1 MSSTLFEAA
10 AERAVKTWKA
20 YLAAL
25 CVLLLAFIID
35 WMSGSPFFVK
45 GEPIGL
51 ANFKVVREA
60 LSATYGILFAV
71 FVGAACQE
79 SRLLRLSVKDA
90 ADSSVARPVAI
101 DLWFISPFSY
111 SRSLRV
117 LFWVSFV
124 YGFGLLAFF
133 SVIHLLGCW
142 PPPEARMSHFAY
154 RAIGAGDALV
164 LAGCLRFALAPI
176 YRNLQEVRRKLV
188 PPPS

>member
-71 FVGAACQE
+71 FVGAAYQE
-79 SRLLRLSVKDA
+79 SRLLKLSVKDA

-101 DLWFISPFSY
+101 DLWFISPFSS

-117 LFWVSFV
+117 LFWFSFL
-124 YGFGLLAFF
+124 YGFGLLGFF
-133 SVIHLLGCW
+133 TVIHLIGW
-142 PPPEARMSHFAY
+142 RQPPEARMSHFAY
-154 RAIGAGDALV
+154 RAIGVGDGLV

-176 YRNLQEVRRKLV
+176 CRSLQEVRRKLV
-188 PPPS
+188 PPPA

>member
-51 ANFKVVREA
+51 SNFKVVREA

-71 FVGAACQE
+71 FVGAAWQE

-101 DLWFISPFSY
+101 DLWFI
-111 SRSLRV
+111 
-117 LFWVSFV
+117 
-124 YGFGLLAFF
+124 
-133 SVIHLLGCW
+133 
-142 PPPEARMSHFAY
+142 
-154 RAIGAGDALV
+154 
-164 LAGCLRFALAPI
+164 
-176 YRNLQEVRRKLV
+176 
-188 PPPS
+188 